1 MRAMETVHEAVAAAI
16 ADQRGPVFGLIGDAN
31 MRIIDRYVNEHGG
44 RFLGAVH
51 EAGAV
56 GMADGWSRISG
67 RVGFASLTHGPGLT
81 NALTALTEAVRAR
94 SSLVLLTGSTPS
106 DEEHFQRFDI
116 EGLADLAGAGFLRL
130 DARRSAR
137 YLIAEAAALTHRSRR
152 PVVVDIPVD
161 LLDQS
166 STDEDPAD
174 PILLA
179 ESPTVDADQL
189 DRVLGILATARRPV
203 ILAGRGAVL
212 SGAGPA
218 IARLA
223 DLISAPLATT
233 LLAKGLFAGHPA
245 ELGVMGTLGSD
256 IATEVISRAD
266 CIIAF
271 GAGLNRFTTAG
282 GGLLDGAT
290 VIRCDDD
297 PERITGSGDVPILAD
312 AAQAAHLLHDTLA
325 ANEIEFSGY
334 RDERMLARIAEYDPR
349 AALIDRSGDG
359 RIDLRLAML
368 QLDDLLP
375 ADRLVVSDTG
385 RFIYPTWK
393 YLGVGRPGH
402 FVHTLNFASIGL
414 GLATAIG
421 AAVAEPDRLAVAV
434 VGDGGGLMSIHEL
447 VTAVRHRVPLV
458 VLVCNDG
465 AYGMEYRYLDDA
477 GLDPSLSLLPGADFT
492 RIAEAMG
499 CRAVRITSLD
509 ELGAIPDLV
518 ADRGRRPLVVEL
530 VTDPRHDPG
539 R

>member
-1 MRAMETVHEAVAAAI
+1 METVHEAAAAAI
-16 ADQRGPVFGLIGDAN
+16 ADQHGPLFGLIGDAN
-31 MRIIDRYVNEHGG
+31 MRIVDRYVNEHGG

-94 SSLVLLTGSTPS
+94 RSLVLLTGSTPAGV
-106 DEEHFQRFDI
+106 DHFQRFDI
-116 EGLADLAGAGFLRL
+116 EGLARLAGAAFLRL
-130 DARRSAR
+130 EPQRSAR
-137 YLIAEAAALTHRSRR
+137 HLVAEAAALAQVGRS

-166 STDEDPAD
+166 SGDEDPAD
-174 PILLA
+174 STMFTTSAPA
-179 ESPTVDADQL
+179 PDADQL

-203 ILAGRGAVL
+203 VLAGRGAVQ

-223 DLISAPLATT
+223 DLMSAPLATT

-245 ELGVMGTLGSD
+245 DLGVMGTLGSD
-256 IATEVISRAD
+256 VATEVISRAD

-271 GAGLNRFTTAG
+271 GAGLNRFTTAD
-282 GGLLDGAT
+282 GGLVDGAT

-297 PERITGSGDVPILAD
+297 PARLGGTSGEVPVLAD
-312 AAQAAHLLHDTLA
+312 ADRAARLLHDTLA
-325 ANEIEFSGY
+325 AHEIEFSGY
-334 RDERMLARIAEYDPR
+334 RDERMLARIAAYDPR
-349 AALIDRSGDG
+349 ATFADRGGDG
-359 RIDLRLAML
+359 RVDLRSAML
-368 QLDDLLP
+368 ELDDLLP

-393 YLGVGRPGH
+393 YLEVGRAGH

-421 AAVAEPDRLAVAV
+421 AAVAEPERLTVAV
-434 VGDGGGLMSIHEL
+434 VGDGGGLMGIQEL

-499 CRAVRITSLD
+499 CDAVRITSLA

-518 ADRGRRPLVVEL
+518 AGMDRRPLIVEL
-530 VTDPRHDPG
+530 MTDPRHDPG

>member
-1 MRAMETVHEAVAAAI
+1 METVHEAVAAAI
-16 ADQRGPVFGLIGDAN
+16 ADQPGPVFGLIGDAN

-94 SSLVLLTGSTPS
+94 SSLVLLTGSTPAGV
-106 DEEHFQRFDI
+106 DHFQRFDI
-116 EGLADLAGAGFLRL
+116 EGVADLAGAGFLRL
-130 DARRSAR
+130 EPRGSAR
-137 YLIAEAAALTHRSRR
+137 HLIAEAAALTRRSRR

-161 LLDQS
+161 LLDQP

-174 PILLA
+174 PIVLA
-179 ESPTVDADQL
+179 ESPTVDTGQL

-203 ILAGRGAVL
+203 VLAGRGAVL

-218 IARLA
+218 IAELA
-223 DLISAPLATT
+223 DLMSAPLATT

-297 PERITGSGDVPILAD
+297 PERLTGSGDVPILAD
-312 AAQAAHLLHDTLA
+312 AAQAARLLHDTLA
-325 ANEIEFSGY
+325 AHEIEFSGY
-334 RDERMLARIAEYDPR
+334 RDERMLDRIAADDPR
-349 AALIDRSGDG
+349 AELADRGGDD
-359 RIDLRLAML
+359 RIDLRSAML
-368 QLDDLLP
+368 ELDDLLP
-375 ADRLVVSDTG
+375 VDRLVVSDTG

-393 YLGVGRPGH
+393 YLAVGRPGH

-421 AAVAEPDRLAVAV
+421 AAVAEPERLTVAV

-458 VLVCNDG
+458 VLICNDG

-477 GLDPSLSLLPGADFT
+477 GLDPSLSLLPDADFT
-492 RIAEAMG
+492 PIAEAMG
-499 CRAVRITSLD
+499 CGAVRITSLD
-509 ELGAIPDLV
+509 ELGAVPDLV
-518 ADRGRRPLVVEL
+518 ADMDRRPLIVEL
-530 VTDPRHDPG
+530 MTDPRHDPG